1 MGLSSV
7 IGFSLCAAALSVLL
21 RQYRPEHS
29 LLLSIGCGVGILIWL
44 LGELAPLALK
54 ALRVELAPLAEQIR
68 RLSSMAFSGEA
79 PDILLRSLGIC
90 LITQIACDTC
100 RDAGEGAIASRLE
113 TAGKAAML
121 LLAAPMFTQLLEQA
135 LALIG

>member
-1 MGLSSV
+1 MELSSV
-7 IGFSLCAAALSVLL
+7 IGFSLCATALSVLL
-21 RQYRPEHS
+21 RQYRPEDS

-44 LGELAPLALK
+44 LE
-54 ALRVELAPLAEQIR
+54 ELAPLAEQIR
-68 RLSSMAFSGEA
+68 HLSSMAFSGEA
-79 PDILLRSLGIC
+79 PEILLRSLGIC

>member
-7 IGFSLCAAALSVLL
+7 IGFCFCAAALSVLL

-44 LGELAPLALK
+44 LE
-54 ALRVELAPLAEQIR
+54 ELAPLAEQIR

-79 PDILLRSLGIC
+79 SEILLRSLGIC

>member
-1 MGLSSV
+1 MELPSV
-7 IGFSLCAAALSVLL
+7 IGFSLCAATLSVLL

-44 LGELAPLALK
+44 LE
-54 ALRVELAPLAEQIR
+54 ELAPLAEQIR

-79 PDILLRSLGIC
+79 PEILLRSLGIC

>member
-21 RQYRPEHS
+21 RLYRPEHS

-44 LGELAPLALK
+44 LE
-54 ALRVELAPLAEQIR
+54 ELAPLAEQIR

-79 PDILLRSLGIC
+79 PEILLRSLGIC

>member
-1 MGLSSV
+1 MELQSV

-44 LGELAPLALK
+44 LGEMAPLT
-54 ALRVELAPLAEQIR
+54 EQIR
-68 RLSSMAFSGEA
+68 RIASMAFSGETSG
-79 PDILLRSLGIC
+79 ILLRSLGIC

-100 RDAGEGAIASRLE
+100 RDVGEGAIAARLE
-113 TAGKAAML
+113 LAGKAAML
-121 LLAAPMFTQLLEQA
+121 LLAAPMFVQLLEEA
-135 LALIG
+135 LALIK